1 MAENYVKFRRGTP
14 DEFKAITPDSDT
26 LYFIE
31 NSSLN
36 TFELYLGSKKIT
48 DGVES
53 GGTAS
58 PVALSLDDLT
68 DVVIQAVGD
77 GHVLV
82 YDNID
87 QQWENKSIA
96 DVIEDAISNLSTN
109 ITITITN
116 SENKIHSE
124 LFPTKRDAENDLING
139 DILIIKD
146 KIGNETN
153 KYQHTAYVFYDN
165 EWTAMDGNYD
175 AENVYFDEDLIVTT
189 KVGTITSLTNG
200 QATLAA
206 KGKNLKQVLSSLLAK
221 QAEPTVTQ
229 PSATISLTNGGVYE
243 VGTEIIPE
251 WETTFKAGSYSFGP
265 ATGVKDT
272 GGIVTSTKDLTQ
284 QTITAESLDGA
295 SGKFASY
302 KVEDDVV
309 YKAIL
314 TYGWGDST
322 SLPKDNLGNDSATV
336 NKIIATSGK
345 TANSSNSITGYRA
358 WFKGGLTAEDELNI
372 RALTK
377 SNSSVTNMTFDLA
390 AADYANCNKIIIA
403 IPAAA
408 NKSITS
414 VLLKSASNADI
425 TTEFVKQE
433 NDILVPGNNNYEA
446 KLYNVWIYQPALLDP
461 TEVYTITIN

>member
-14 DEFKAITPDSDT
+14 DEFKTITPDSDT

-58 PVALSLDDLT
+58 PADLSLDDLT
-68 DVVIQAVGD
+68 DVVIKNVGD

-82 YDNID
+82 YDDID

-116 SENKIHSE
+116 SENKTHSE
-124 LFPTKRDAENDLING
+124 LFPTERDAENDLING

-251 WETTFKAGSYSFGP
+251 WKITFKTGSYSFGP
-265 ATGVKDT
+265 ATEVKDT

-284 QTITAESLDGA
+284 QTIAAENLNGA
-295 SGKFASY
+295 SGKFAFY
-302 KVEDDVV
+302 QVEDDVD
-309 YKAIL
+309 YTATL
-314 TYGWGDST
+314 TYGWTDSPNI
-322 SLPKDNLGNDSATV
+322 PKDNLGNESTV
-336 NKIIATSGK
+336 VSKIIGKSNQTATSG
-345 TANSSNSITGYRA
+345 AISGYRA
-358 WFKGGLTAEDELNI
+358 WFWGGLTDAENISRDTLN
-372 RALTK
+372 K
-377 SNSSVTNMTFDLA
+377 SNEKIVDITFDLA
-390 AADYANCNKIIIA
+390 AADYENCNRIVIA
-403 IPAAA
+403 IPVAD
-408 NKSITS
+408 NKKVSK
-414 VLLKSASNADI
+414 VYLKSASNADI
-425 TTEFVKQE
+425 TSLFELTTL
-433 NDILVPGNNNYEA
+433 NIPGANGYEE
-446 KLYNVWIYQPALLDP
+446 KPYNVWVYQPASLDSS
-461 TEVYTITIN
+461 EEYTIIIN

>member
-31 NSSLN
+31 NPSLN

-48 DGVES
+48 DGVENS
-53 GGTAS
+53 GTAS
-58 PVALSLDDLT
+58 PVVLSLDDLT
-68 DVVIQAVGD
+68 DVVIQNVGD
-77 GHVLV
+77 SHVLV

-116 SENKIHSE
+116 SENKTHSE

-139 DILIIKD
+139 DILIIKN
-146 KIGNETN
+146 KIGNDTN
-153 KYQHTAYVFYDN
+153 KYQHTAYVFYNN

-229 PSATISLTNGGVYE
+229 PSATISLKNSGIYE

-272 GGIVTSTKDLTQ
+272 GGTVTSTKDLTQ
-284 QTITAESLDGA
+284 QTIAEESLNEA

-309 YKAIL
+309 YTATL
-314 TYGWGDST
+314 TYGWSDSPNI
-322 SLPKDNLGNDSATV
+322 PKDNLGNESSV
-336 NKIIATSGK
+336 VSKIIGKSNQTATSG
-345 TANSSNSITGYRA
+345 AISGYRA
-358 WFKGGLTAEDELNI
+358 WFWGGLTDAENISRDTLN
-372 RALTK
+372 K
-377 SNSSVTNMTFDLA
+377 SDKKITNTTFDLV
-390 AADYANCNKIIIA
+390 AADYENCNRIVIA
-403 IPAAA
+403 IPVAD
-408 NKSITS
+408 NKKVSK

-425 TTEFVKQE
+425 TSEFKLT
-433 NDILVPGNNNYEA
+433 NLNIPGVNNYTE
-446 KLYNVWIYQPALLDP
+446 KPYNVWVYQPASLDS